1 MKINRIGKTPNFGMQ
16 LTGELERGFE
26 RTKNEIKDFYGDK
39 SKKYLEYCNHLN
51 MVKEYSNNYVVGI
64 GCCND
69 VYDPYYFKM
78 RHKDD
83 DKEYS
88 AGCLSVCEKDELFTP
103 DSLKNLAITAIIQD
117 WTDKE
122 ALKENQIP
130 QKISFFKKIKTL
142 ISDYKAKRFNSMVQR
157 EINRTTG
164 KTTDNPDFYNSDFL
178 PNGNTAV

>member
-1 MKINRIGKTPNFGMQ
+1 MKVNSIGKTPNFGMQ

-26 RTKNEIKDFYGDK
+26 RTKNEIKDFYDDK

-51 MVKEYSNNYVVGI
+51 MVKEYGNNYVVGI

-88 AGCLSVCEKDELFTP
+88 AILSPRVLET
-103 DSLKNLAITAIIQD
+103 I
-117 WTDKE
+117 
-122 ALKENQIP
+122 
-130 QKISFFKKIKTL
+130 
-142 ISDYKAKRFNSMVQR
+142 
-157 EINRTTG
+157 
-164 KTTDNPDFYNSDFL
+164 
-178 PNGNTAV
+178 